1 MNYAPTQKINT
12 ARHIARSAQRQ
23 IKDKTGMKV
32 TLLLYPSDNT
42 FKTPEQMLK
51 IVAIALGMNPDCYK
65 MKTRVRNVVEMR
77 FIAAMFLRANFPDIT
92 LNQIANLFG
101 GQDHSS
107 IISGLTRGHNLIY
120 TGDLRFM
127 TKYSTVQKAVN
138 IWLRRGESVY
148 ASANS
153 A

>member
-1 MNYAPTQKINT
+1 MNYAPTQKINA

-23 IKDKTGMKV
+23 IKDQTGMKV
-32 TLLLYPSDNT
+32 TLLLYPTENT

-51 IVAIALGMNPDCYK
+51 VIAIALGMSPNCYK
-65 MKTRVRNVVEMR
+65 MKTRVRNVAELR
-77 FIAAMFLRANFPDIT
+77 FIAAMFLRSNFPEIT
-92 LNQIANLFG
+92 LNQIASLFG

-107 IISGLTRGHNLIY
+107 IISGLTRGYNLIY

-127 TKYSTVQKAVN
+127 TKYNSAQKAVN
-138 IWLRRGESVY
+138 LWLRRGESAY

>member
-1 MNYAPTQKINT
+1 MNYAPAQKINT
-12 ARHIARSAQRQ
+12 ARHIARCAQRQ

-32 TLLLYPSDNT
+32 ALLLYPAENASN
-42 FKTPEQMLK
+42 TPEQMLK
-51 IVAIALGMNPDCYK
+51 IIAISLGISPNCYK
-65 MKTRVRNVVEMR
+65 MKTRVRNVTELR
-77 FIAAMFLRANFPDIT
+77 FIAAMFLRSNFPGMT
-92 LNQIANLFG
+92 LNQIATLFG

-107 IISGLTRGHNLIY
+107 VISGLTRGYNLIY

-127 TKYSTVQKAVN
+127 TKYNTAQKAIN
-138 IWLRRGESVY
+138 IWLRKGESAY

>member
-1 MNYAPTQKINT
+1 MNYQPTQKINT

-23 IKDKTGMKV
+23 IKDQTGMKL
-32 TLLLYPSDNT
+32 TLLLYPKENT

-51 IVAIALGMNPDCYK
+51 VIAISLGMSPNCYK
-65 MKTRVRNVVEMR
+65 MKTRVRNVAELR
-77 FIAAMFLRANFPDIT
+77 FIAAMFLRTNFPEIT
-92 LNQIANLFG
+92 LNQIAALFG

-107 IISGLTRGHNLIY
+107 VISGLTRGYNLVY

-127 TKYSTVQKAVN
+127 TKYNTAQKAVN